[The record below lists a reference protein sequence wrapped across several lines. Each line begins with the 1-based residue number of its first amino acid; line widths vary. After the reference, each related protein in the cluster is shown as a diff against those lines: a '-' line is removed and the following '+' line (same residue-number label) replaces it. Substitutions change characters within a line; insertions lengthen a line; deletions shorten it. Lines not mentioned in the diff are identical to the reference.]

1 MATSQN
7 DTALSDMLFSNAADS
22 WLRSRTS
29 ISEST
34 RYSHSRNIKCLSKCF
49 AQMKLGEIQLRHIRD
64 YQAKRAAGK
73 IPGLRAAG
81 ASAINHE
88 LSTLKQILDHAGEW
102 DRLKRQRY
110 QPLRTG
116 PSDVGQALADD
127 EKAQLFEIACQDT
140 ELARKL
146 AACVVSHVSGVES
159 MDGFL
164 QRNVPEEVPQVWH
177 ALAEQVMRAL
187 VLGRIAISGQES
199 KLIH

>member
-1 MATSQN
+1 
-7 DTALSDMLFSNAADS
+7 
-22 WLRSRTS
+22 
-29 ISEST
+29 
-34 RYSHSRNIKCLSKCF
+34 
-49 AQMKLGEIQLRHIRD
+49 MKLAEIQLRHIRD

-102 DRLKRQRY
+102 DRLKKRY
-110 QPLRTG
+110 EPLRSG
-116 PSDVGQALADD
+116 PSRLGRALADED
-127 EKAQLFEIACQDT
+127 KAQLFELAGQDT

-146 AACVVSHVSGVES
+146 AACVVSHVSGAES

-164 QRNVPEEVPQVWH
+164 QRYVPEEVPQVWH
-177 ALAEQVMRAL
+177 DLAEQVMRAL
-187 VLGRIAISGQES
+187 VLGKIAISGQES